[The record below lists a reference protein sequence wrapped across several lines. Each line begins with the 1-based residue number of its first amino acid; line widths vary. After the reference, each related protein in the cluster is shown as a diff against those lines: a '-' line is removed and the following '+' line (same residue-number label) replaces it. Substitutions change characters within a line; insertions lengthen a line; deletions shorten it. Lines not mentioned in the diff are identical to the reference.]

1 MELAGQSLGGCNA
14 LSGLSHQRSG
24 RLAMDRLI
32 QYGMATIIV
41 AVCVHQALSTDTL
54 PAEANAEEVV
64 PDENPNTFHADAP
77 PIDDAIRQLLQ
88 DRDYGRALEAIHAAM
103 AEDGAVLD
111 YLTYLRGR
119 ALFLQEEY
127 AKAVQVFRLLD
138 TSFPDSPWRRR
149 ARFDAAQAYA
159 RQGDFKAAEGI
170 YRREAEHLFGS
181 ERRQQIADIYLEFA
195 GAAFRPEDDQAEP
208 DYRKALE
215 FYLAALDLGLKV
227 ERRAEIEMLVAQ
239 CHQALDDTS
248 TASEEYAKFIESY
261 PDNELVIEAR
271 FRLGECQLARDKPAE
286 ARRSW
291 QDLLEAH
298 GDSESP
304 RTAEASFRLAET
316 WGIPEPVNDVA
327 LDLGVAALR
336 AFLDQFPT
344 DKNAANAYLQMA
356 ESFVHR
362 ERYGDAVDCLK
373 GFLEQE
379 QFASSDQTPEARD
392 LLGQSY
398 QLQKKYDEA
407 IRVWR
412 EFLMEHTSHER
423 WNEVQQEIIRTEYL
437 RAADHYDREEFDEAR
452 ELFTKFLAQ
461 YPLDARCSNI
471 LFLFGDMAYREKKW
485 DDAIAAWKRLVSK
498 YPETHDAGEAQF
510 KIAQTLEQELG
521 RFDEALKAYEAV
533 KQGAKVGEA
542 VQATTRLKEKHLAVI
557 TERVFRTDE
566 PARIKLS
573 TRNIESVTVRVYP
586 IDMETYFRKM
596 HQAPGVEQLDIALID
611 PDATI
616 EFEVPDYEAHREI
629 DSVIELPFE
638 RNSPG
643 VMAVTVSSRRFEA
656 TTQVVRSDLDVI
668 VKSSR
673 DEVFVFAENMLTG
686 KAWPS
691 VKLLISD
698 GKALLAEGETGED
711 GVYHQGF
718 TQLSEADDVCVFAML
733 DDHVASNAVELKGL
747 QIAQGFEDEG
757 YLYTDR
763 PAYRAGEEVHVR
775 GWIRRV
781 QGDKYVVDEGRKCT
795 LEVVDVRNR
804 KLREKE
810 VVLGRFG
817 TLDDSF
823 ALPATSP
830 QGEYRL
836 LVRDDDDRTY
846 SGIFLV
852 QEYKP
857 EPVRLI
863 VDSPRRVYYRGET
876 IEGTI
881 RVEHYY
887 GAPVVGKEVRY
898 TLDDGETHTVMTDEE
913 GLVRFSFPTREYHEA
928 QLLQLQA
935 SLPLLNLDT
944 STNFYLATQG
954 YSIELSTSRPLFLSG
969 ETFEVTAKTLTPEG
983 KPVGRSLTLRVFER
997 TTVAGRTGERLVES
1011 YEIESDEDDG
1021 VGHAT
1026 LALKEGGE
1034 YVLRAEGTDRFD
1046 NPVSGRTRVA
1056 ISGEED
1062 EVRLRILADRH
1073 TYKAGDKA
1081 DVVLHWRGEP
1091 ALALVTFQGAKIL
1104 DHRLVELTT
1113 GRNSLPVVFD
1123 ADLAPNFEL
1132 AVTLMSDGDRRVEV
1146 PSETR
1151 RFHEANAPFTVQRD
1165 LVVQMECRRADDGQ
1179 EPVRPGDQLEVT
1191 LTTADPQGNP
1201 VSAEVSLAMVEQ
1213 SLLDRFGWLTADVST
1228 VFRGKARK
1236 PQVRTESSI
1245 CFAYRPETADINP
1258 RLLSEQERIEIA
1270 REEAESRRLAAGQ
1283 YASGGLG
1290 GGLGGEYGGAMGGY
1304 GEGMMGG
1311 MGMASGDP
1319 FGNADDPFGAPPV
1332 DDPFGER
1339 SAEETQ
1345 HAALIER
1352 LYHKIDEE
1360 DPAEEDVADYSD
1372 LVQQILESM
1381 PSDAKQS
1388 HESESAAYW
1397 NPTIVTDENGRATV
1411 TISVPERSTAWRL
1424 LAKGITVDTLVGETY
1439 EALVVK
1445 KDLFGQ
1451 MRLPLAF
1458 TDGDKVDIPVSVHH
1472 DASAKASVEVTLKTT
1487 IGGRVVEETQ
1497 TVEVGKKRIT
1507 EIGFRREFHLPKV
1520 EEVDE
1525 TASAAARSQIEFELT
1540 VKSSD
1545 RSDQVRRS
1553 IPLLPY
1559 GATVAVSRGG
1569 SATGDTST
1577 WVEPAESMPVTTPSL
1592 QILVGPTVERSLL
1605 DAVLGEPRLLR
1616 GDPFASCSATER
1628 LAADLMAG
1636 LALQNLLT
1644 KTRASDRPEMLEL
1657 DRQIRSAIAS
1667 LMTTQKGDG
1676 GWTWTGAENPA
1687 DRNTTSYVVWALSLA
1702 RDAGFRVP
1710 NKAYHQAV
1718 QYVRDRIT
1726 TTDSTDYTGKAVLLH
1741 AATIADHAD
1750 FNLANRLYRVRAEL
1764 STSALLHLALTFAAM
1779 ERPEMAEELLKLFAE
1794 GNLDVDGHGSAVE
1807 FRALYALALQQI
1819 SPSSPEVERSIDW
1832 LQANRSGQRWSP
1844 DVATGPAVAALCQW
1858 FGTNRF
1864 ETERYK
1870 LDVFVN
1876 DTKVRTLEIDS
1887 SSPTQ
1892 VIEVPATLVAKG
1904 RQEIRFQMT
1913 GRGRYTFQCQLSGFV
1928 PADKLRSTTDAW
1940 LARRVYE
1947 PALLEVDGRPIARGF
1962 NIVQGKYKTFRNPVT
1977 QLPVGRRAIVL
1988 LGVQRRNRSES
1999 VSESA
2004 EYLVVHETIPSG
2016 TEVVADSVT
2025 GPFEHYEITPGGIT
2039 FYLGDRL
2046 ELGTIRYELHGT
2058 LPGEYRAAP
2067 TLIRNAY
2074 RPSEMVVA
2082 NAMPLTVLPA
2092 REKSSD
2098 AYRLSPMELFDLGQH
2113 FYGEKQYEQ
2122 AAKHLGDLFT
2132 NWTLRPGVY
2141 QNVVRMLLDIHLE
2154 LGPPEEIVRY
2164 FEILIERWP
2173 EEEISFEKVL
2183 KIGAAYEQM
2192 GEFERG
2198 YLAFRGTVEGR
2209 LMRELAVAGF
2219 LESQDEFVRSVAYTQ
2234 RLLQEYPSEG
2244 YAAAAAYSLAQRIYS
2259 KASEAAD
2266 SERLRAE
2273 KITRI
2278 DLIRHAADML
2288 DDFLTVFPTDPA
2300 ADRAAFARANAL
2312 LEMEAYDAAVAACNR
2327 YADRY
2332 PVSELLDS
2340 FWYLIGY
2347 CHFAAGRTD
2356 EALTMCRKVSEA
2368 THVDESSGRQVEARN
2383 KWLAIYILGQIYH
2396 SLDQPEKAI
2405 EQYRRV
2411 RDRFD
2416 DARASIEDF
2425 QRQRIEVPELTT
2437 VVPGKPV
2444 ELNLK
2449 FRNLASCDLKVY
2461 RIDLMKFGLLQ
2472 RNLGGISQ
2480 VNLAGVR
2487 PRHEERIELGNG
2499 HDYRDRTHQLALP
2512 LEEEGAYLVVCRGAN
2527 VHTSGLVLVSPLLLQ
2542 VHQDSQSGQVR
2553 ASVKNLVE
2561 DRCERDVHVKVI
2573 GSGNMDFVSGSTDL
2587 RGIFV
2592 AEGIQGSA
2600 TVIALVDPSRY
2611 ALYRGTSGAALPV
2624 VAGPMMP
2631 IVAQT
2636 TAPAE
2641 SEAGVSLDFSETEAR
2656 IVAVLK
2662 SPTTI
2667 SFEDEPLSHAAAQLS
2682 RAHGINIQI
2691 DGRALE
2697 DVNMDVDTPVTLN
2710 LTGVSLKSALRRMLA
2725 DLDLTYV
2732 IRDEVL
2738 LITTPEEA
2746 ELQLATKLYP
2756 VTDLVKFKD
2765 SSGET
2770 WTDHDSLI
2778 SLLTATVQPDCWED
2792 VGGPG
2797 AIGPMSLPGKEVLAI
2812 RQTEEVHDEIANLL
2826 ARLRGMVEPRED
2838 GELPVRDRNA
2848 QPSGYGGMGGMGHG
2862 GMGGFGG
2869 GGGGGLGGD
2878 GTSSLIGG
2886 RGLPSRPGTDLLE
2899 GLQNTNRALQ
2909 GEQAK
2914 QLERMYEEGGKGG
2927 RGAGFF

>member
-1 MELAGQSLGGCNA
+1 MY
-14 LSGLSHQRSG
+14 
-24 RLAMDRLI
+24 RLA
-32 QYGMATIIV
+32 QYGIAAVLV
-41 AVCVHQALSTDTL
+41 AACLQQAVLAEIGS
-54 PAEANAEEVV
+54 AEAATKEVMR
-64 PDENPNTFHADAP
+64 DETPEKLFDAAP
-77 PIDDAIRQLLQ
+77 PIDDAIRQHLQ

-103 AEDGAVLD
+103 AEDGAPLD

-170 YRREAEHLFGS
+170 YRREAEHLFGPV
-181 ERRQQIADIYLEFA
+181 RRQQIADIYLEFA
-195 GAAFRPEDDQAEP
+195 DAASQPEDDRAEP

-248 TASEEYAKFIESY
+248 TAADEYAVFIESY
-261 PDNELVIEAR
+261 PDNTLVIEAR

-291 QDLLEAH
+291 QDLLETH
-298 GDSESP
+298 GDSDSP
-304 RTAEASFRLAET
+304 RIAEASFRLAET

-327 LDLGVAALR
+327 LDLGVATLHS
-336 AFLDQFPT
+336 FLERFPKHE
-344 DKNAANAYLQMA
+344 DAAKAHLQIA
-356 ESFVHR
+356 ESLVYR
-362 ERYGDAVDCLK
+362 KRYGDAVDCLK

-379 QFASSDQTPEARD
+379 QFASSEQTPEARD

-398 QLQKKYDEA
+398 QLQKKYDDA

-412 EFLMEHTSHER
+412 EFLMEHTAHER

-437 RAADHYDREEFDEAR
+437 RAADHYEREEFDKAR

-461 YPLDARCSNI
+461 YPLDARCSSI
-471 LFLFGDMAYREKKW
+471 LLLFGEMAFREKKW
-485 DDAIAAWKRLVSK
+485 DNAIAAWKRLVSK
-498 YPETHDAGEAQF
+498 YPETHNAGEAQF

-521 RFDEALKAYEAV
+521 RFKEALEAYEAV
-533 KQGAKVGEA
+533 KHGAKVGEA
-542 VQATTRLKEKHLAVI
+542 RQAILRLKEKHLAVI

-596 HQAPGVEQLDIALID
+596 HKAPGVEQLDIALID

-616 EFEVPDYEAHREI
+616 EFEVPDYEAYREF
-629 DSVIELPFE
+629 DSMIELPFE
-638 RNSPG
+638 GNLPG
-643 VMAVTVSSRRFEA
+643 VMAVTVNSRRFEA
-656 TTQVVRSDLDVI
+656 TTQVIRSDLDVI

-698 GKALLAEGETGED
+698 GKTLLAEGETGED

-718 TQLSEADDVCVFAML
+718 SQLSDASDVRVFAML
-733 DDHVASNAVELKGL
+733 GDHVASNAVELKGL
-747 QIAQGFEDEG
+747 QIAQGLEDEG

-823 ALPATSP
+823 ALLATSP
-830 QGEYRL
+830 LGEYRL
-836 LVRDDDDRTY
+836 LVRDEDDRTY

-898 TLDDGETHTVMTDEE
+898 ALDDDESHTATTDDE
-913 GLVRFSFPTREYHEA
+913 GLVPFSFPTREYHEA

-969 ETFEVTAKTLTPEG
+969 EPFEVTAKTVTPDG
-983 KPVGRSLTLRVFER
+983 KPVGRLLTLKVFER
-997 TTVAGRTGERLVES
+997 TTVAGRIGERMIES
-1011 YEIESDEDDG
+1011 HEIETGEDDG
-1021 VGHAT
+1021 VGRVT

-1046 NPVSGRTRVA
+1046 NPVSGWTRMT

-1062 EVRLRILADRH
+1062 EIRLRILADRH

-1081 DVVLHWRGEP
+1081 DVVLHWRGGP
-1091 ALALVTFQGAKIL
+1091 TLALVTFQGAKIL

-1113 GRNSLPVVFD
+1113 GRNTLPIVFD

-1132 AVTLMSDGDRRVEV
+1132 AVALMSDGDRKAEV
-1146 PSETR
+1146 FTQAK
-1151 RFHEANAPFTVQRD
+1151 RFHEANAPFTVERE
-1165 LVVQMECRRADDGQ
+1165 LVVQMECRRTDDGQ
-1179 EPVRPGDQLEVT
+1179 ESVQPGDQLEVT

-1201 VSAEVSLAMVEQ
+1201 VPAEVSLAMVEQ
-1213 SLLDRFGWLTADVST
+1213 SLLDRFEWLAPDVST
-1228 VFRGKARK
+1228 VFRGNPRK

-1245 CFAYRPETADINP
+1245 CFEYRPETVDVNP

-1270 REEAESRRLAAGQ
+1270 REEAESRRLAARQ
-1283 YASGGLG
+1283 YESGGLG
-1290 GGLGGEYGGAMGGY
+1290 GGLGGEYSEEYGGY
-1304 GEGMMGG
+1304 GGYGGEYGGYGDTTGGYAGGMMGGMMGGMGG
-1311 MGMASGDP
+1311 MGMAS
-1319 FGNADDPFGAPPV
+1319 DDPFGGAPRARAEDPFGGIPS
-1332 DDPFGER
+1332 DDPFGTP
-1339 SAEETQ
+1339 AEET
-1345 HAALIER
+1345 EVTVSF
-1352 LYHKIDEE
+1352 YDM
-1360 DPAEEDVADYSD
+1360 DVADQSG
-1372 LVQQILESM
+1372 VQKVVESM
-1381 PSDAKQS
+1381 PSEAKPS
-1388 HESESAAYW
+1388 REAESAAYW

-1411 TISVPERSTAWRL
+1411 TISVPESSTAWRL
-1424 LAKGITVDTLVGETY
+1424 LAKGITMDSLVGETD

-1458 TDGDKVDIPVSVHH
+1458 TDGDKVDIPVSVYH
-1472 DASAKASVEVTLKTT
+1472 DASAEASAEVTLKTT
-1487 IGGRVVEETQ
+1487 IGGRAVEETQ
-1497 TVEVGKKRIT
+1497 TVELGKKRIT
-1507 EIGFRREFHLPKV
+1507 EIAFRREFHLPKI

-1525 TASAAARSQIEFELT
+1525 AASGAARSQIEFELT
-1540 VKSSD
+1540 VKSGD
-1545 RSDQVRRS
+1545 RSDRVRRS

-1559 GATVAVSRGG
+1559 GTTVAVSRGG

-1577 WVEPAESMPVTTPSL
+1577 WLEPAESMPMTTPSL

-1605 DAVLGEPRLLR
+1605 DAVLGEPRLVH

-1644 KTRASDRPEMLEL
+1644 KTRASGRPEMLEL
-1657 DRQIRSAIAS
+1657 DRRIRSAIAS

-1676 GWTWTGAENPA
+1676 GWSWTGADNPA

-1710 NKAYHQAV
+1710 DKAYHQAV
-1718 QYVRDRIT
+1718 QHVRDRIT

-1741 AATIADHAD
+1741 AATIAGHSD
-1750 FNLANRLYRVRAEL
+1750 FNLANRLYRVRADL

-1779 ERPEMAEELLKLFAE
+1779 ERSEMAKELLKLFAE
-1794 GNLDVDGHGSAVE
+1794 NNLDVDSHGSAVE

-1819 SPSSPEVERSIDW
+1819 SPSSREVERSIDW
-1832 LQANRSGQRWSP
+1832 LLANCSGQRWSP
-1844 DVATGPAVAALCQW
+1844 DVATGPAVTALCLW
-1858 FGTNRF
+1858 FGSNRF
-1864 ETERYK
+1864 ETEGYK

-1876 DTKVRTLEIDS
+1876 DTKVRTLEIDF
-1887 SSPTQ
+1887 SSPTE
-1892 VIEVPATLVAKG
+1892 VIEVPATLVVKG
-1904 RQEIRFQMT
+1904 RQKIRFQMT
-1913 GRGRYTFQCQLSGFV
+1913 GRGRYSYQCQLSGFV
-1928 PADKLRSTTDAW
+1928 PADKLHSTTDAW

-1947 PALLEVDGRPIARGF
+1947 PALLEVEGRPIARGF

-1988 LGVQRRNRSES
+1988 LGVQRRNRLES
-1999 VSESA
+1999 VSQSA
-2004 EYLVVHETIPSG
+2004 EYLVVHETIPNG

-2025 GPFEHYEITPGGIT
+2025 GPFEHYEIVPGGIT
-2039 FYLGDRL
+2039 FYLGDQL

-2067 TLIRNAY
+2067 TMIRNAY
-2074 RPSEMVVA
+2074 RPGEMVVA

-2092 REKSSD
+2092 GEKSSD

-2113 FYGEKQYEQ
+2113 FYGERQYEQ
-2122 AAKHLGDLFT
+2122 AAKHLGDLFA

-2141 QNVVRMLLDIHLE
+2141 QNVARMLLDIHLE

-2164 FEILIERWP
+2164 FEVLIERWP

-2209 LMRELAVAGF
+2209 FMRELGVAGF
-2219 LESQDEFVRSVAYTQ
+2219 LESQDEFLRSVAYTQ

-2244 YAAAAAYSLAQRIYS
+2244 YAAVAAYSLAQRIYS
-2259 KASEAAD
+2259 KASEAAE
-2266 SERLRAE
+2266 SERLRAK

-2278 DLIRHAADML
+2278 DLIRHAAEML
-2288 DDFLTVFPTDPA
+2288 DGFLTVFPTDPA

-2332 PVSELLDS
+2332 PNSDLLDS

-2347 CHFAAGRTD
+2347 CHFAAGRSD

-2368 THVDESSGRQVEARN
+2368 TRVDKSTGRQGEARN

-2411 RDRFD
+2411 EDRFD
-2416 DARASIEDF
+2416 DALASIEDF
-2425 QRQRIEVPELTT
+2425 QRQRIALPELTT

-2444 ELNLK
+2444 ELDLK
-2449 FRNLASCDLKVY
+2449 FRNLASCDIKVY

-2472 RNLGGISQ
+2472 GNLGAISQ

-2487 PRHEERIELGNG
+2487 PRHEERVDLGTG
-2499 HDYRDRTHQLALP
+2499 QDYRDRTHQLILP
-2512 LEEEGAYLVVCRGAN
+2512 LEEEGAYLVVCRDAN
-2527 VHTSGLVLVSPLLLQ
+2527 VHTSGLVLVSPLSLQ
-2542 VHQDSQSGQVR
+2542 VHQDLQSGQVR
-2553 ASVKNLVE
+2553 ATVKNLAE

-2573 GSGNMDFVSGSTDL
+2573 GSGNMDFVSGTTDL

-2600 TVIALVDPSRY
+2600 TVIALVEPSRY
-2611 ALYRGTSGAALPV
+2611 ALHRGTSGGALPV
-2624 VAGPMMP
+2624 VAGPLTP
-2631 IVAQT
+2631 VAAQT
-2636 TAPAE
+2636 IALAA
-2641 SEAGVSLDFSETEAR
+2641 SEAGVSLDSSEAEER

-2662 SPTTI
+2662 SPTAI
-2667 SFEDEPLSHAAAQLS
+2667 SFDNEPLSHAASQLS

-2697 DVNMDVDTPVTLN
+2697 DINMEIDTPITLN
-2710 LTGVSLKSALRRMLA
+2710 LAGVSLKSALRRMLA

-2746 ELQLATKLYP
+2746 EMQLATKLYP

-2765 SSGET
+2765 SSGEA
-2770 WTDHDSLI
+2770 WADYDSLI
-2778 SLLTATVQPDCWED
+2778 SLLTATVQPECWGD

-2826 ARLRGMVEPRED
+2826 ARLRGMAQPRED
-2838 GELPVRDRNA
+2838 GELPVRERNTM
-2848 QPSGYGGMGGMGHG
+2848 PSDYGSIDGMEYG

-2869 GGGGGLGGD
+2869 GGGGGLGGG
-2878 GTSSLIGG
+2878 GTGGLIGG
-2886 RGLPSRPGTDLLE
+2886 RGLPARQGTDLLE
-2899 GLQNTNRALQ
+2899 GLQNTNRTLQ

-2914 QLERMYEEGGKGG
+2914 QLEKMYEEGGKGG